1 MLKKLLLLFKRGC
14 LWISLN
20 LISSSNNFTIVQ
32 FTTIKML
39 SDAKKITFYRCIT
52 NLSTVREA
60 LFFTLKE
67 KLLFSWEF
75 SFFKLALHMENQK
88 RVHLLIAKQ
97 TSLRVQVKFHN

>member
-39 SDAKKITFYRCIT
+39 SDAKKNHFLQMYHKSKYCERGFVFYFEGKAAI
-52 NLSTVREA
+52 
-60 LFFTLKE
+60 
-67 KLLFSWEF
+67 
-75 SFFKLALHMENQK
+75 
-88 RVHLLIAKQ
+88 
-97 TSLRVQVKFHN
+97 